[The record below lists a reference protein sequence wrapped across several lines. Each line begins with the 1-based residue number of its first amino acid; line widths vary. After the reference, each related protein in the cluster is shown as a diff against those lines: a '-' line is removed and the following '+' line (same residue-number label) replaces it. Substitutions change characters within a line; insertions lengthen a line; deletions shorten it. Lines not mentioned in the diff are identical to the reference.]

1 MSEIILKCKKNGAGV
16 TSANKFIHNLEYK
29 EDINKRGGDVF
40 VGAASLGN

>member
-16 TSANKFIHNLEYK
+16 RSANKFIHNLEYK
-29 EDINKRGGDVF
+29 EDINKRGNVF